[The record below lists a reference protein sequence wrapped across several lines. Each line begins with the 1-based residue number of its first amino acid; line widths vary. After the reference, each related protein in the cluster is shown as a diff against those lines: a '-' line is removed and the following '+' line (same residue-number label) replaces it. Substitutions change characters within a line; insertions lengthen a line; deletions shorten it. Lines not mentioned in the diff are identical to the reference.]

1 MARIIRLPMGSSFS
15 VYGSCNII
23 MNNTFG
29 LCQINQ
35 PNDFYMVNRKNS
47 SDWLVI
53 VDEKKLTV
61 AVYFEA
67 LYREY
72 QRAKNEDTRATLY
85 DAALVAIVDL
95 YDGGSVTMRNSGRKT
110 LDLKVVDRK
119 LYTVIDEIEDVPE
132 DQLCASASA

>member
-1 MARIIRLPMGSSFS
+1 MTRIIRLPMGSSFS

-47 SDWLVI
+47 SDWLVF
-53 VDEKKLTV
+53 VDDNKRKVT
-61 AVYFEA
+61 VYFEA

-72 QRAKNEDTRATLY
+72 QRAKNEDARATLY

-95 YDGGSVTMRNSGRKT
+95 YDGGSVTLRNPDRKT
-110 LDLKVVDRK
+110 LDFKVVNHK

-132 DQLCASASA
+132 DQLYDSASA